1 MVPHLDNLKKVMK
14 QFQYFLDE
22 IERPETKENVD
33 FILKRLKNV
42 MFCLV
47 YGKDQ
52 SGEPISRNVTGEFL
66 LKTWRISRE
75 PEILGSVL
83 EHVPQKLDLYNALCD
98 KILSFAKLFLG
109 DRFRELYRIEEYS
122 TIIIKYLLET
132 SITFNQVVQ
141 MEIVSD
147 YKKNLNRLSERMEE
161 LAFMIYNGINDQD
174 GSVIAYSRISADIYK
189 TWNQIKN
196 VNWKQMLS
204 PGMRFRSHELEKIC
218 ARFGAIMFP
227 YMSKQGEDTRE
238 IDGMVPAASL
248 KGDHIEEIAEET
260 EPEEITI
267 EDIKKAEI
275 ESGPPVFEDELLKTE
290 PEIVEPE
297 PEILPEK
304 TQTPEEQKPIAN
316 ESVSVPQASFDSEK
330 PKKSKMKGKKLVS
343 KTKTPITQRMASRKD
358 DSQEAE
364 EVQETIAAPMPE
376 EIPQQEIPPQEVPSP
391 MIVEPVAETPPE
403 AVEETKKA
411 APVKSFNVTPKRFE
425 KPPAD
430 MIAGRKPVLDT
441 GEKTDKVDS
450 RGKPKFGPIKIS
462 TFSLKSLDYFKKKAS
477 LTRSLADGPMHQ
489 EPETAADKNVM
500 DEPKTKV
507 ISSKLETQEKMEKT
521 GTQPLSIKGLMEHH
535 GATLTKETSKIKE
548 KPAPVP
554 TPVKQ
559 EIPPQQQNTQP
570 PILKVKE
577 EEAPTQSF
585 DKLADELDDMLPFG
599 KGSRSTKGK
608 SAPDT
613 IPVKTDSRRP
623 LKKPK
628 TTLFRPAGSKPPGKE
643 AIPPVIHPR
652 GTEPPAAAVSM
663 QESTDEYSLPPE
675 YKEYQN
681 KLLSS
686 IKEAFRKDREE
697 TEEKPAAAKS
707 GRLSQDNSQNAG
719 PIKTT
724 FLKQSYRD
732 ANPEIQPSHA
742 SEAKTSSIK
751 PFKTAMLPKLKKLS
765 PGVPSST
772 TFKPPL
778 QADTR
783 KEQLETQKKVEVP
796 VPVKSMKTQGK
807 PAEQLIPEKENKED
821 TPLGPSGNEE
831 DIMTN
836 YPVILQGNLKFD
848 GSVKKVPRRDGKVYY
863 KDLRVVCRFPEIY
876 SQVTFR
882 GANFIATPE
891 GDFSIKAFLSGFTAD
906 NAPTKVKL
914 QFYHSGFKKFSTD
927 FVKISGNPPR
937 AKSINVVLKKEG

>member
-1 MVPHLDNLKKVMK
+1 MVPHLDNLKQVMK

-22 IERPETKENVD
+22 IERPETQENVD

-83 EHVPQKLDLYNALCD
+83 EHIPQKLDLFNALCD

-218 ARFGAIMFP
+218 ARFGAVMYP

-238 IDGMVPAASL
+238 IGGMVPAAAL
-248 KGDHIEEIAEET
+248 RGEREEEIIEHT
-260 EPEEITI
+260 EQKEITA

-275 ESGPPVFEDELLKTE
+275 ESGPPVFEDEPIKTE
-290 PEIVEPE
+290 PEIIEPGISATPAKSE
-297 PEILPEK
+297 PVPEV
-304 TQTPEEQKPIAN
+304 
-316 ESVSVPQASFDSEK
+316 VSVPQSAEVVEK
-330 PKKSKMKGKKLVS
+330 VQKGKMKGKKLVS
-343 KTKTPITQRMASRKD
+343 KTKTPINQRMASRKD
-358 DSQEAE
+358 DSNGEEKAAAEASTTPA
-364 EVQETIAAPMPE
+364 V
-376 EIPQQEIPPQEVPSP
+376 
-391 MIVEPVAETPPE
+391 ETPVPQAVTPIAEALPE
-403 AVEETKKA
+403 AIDDSKKT
-411 APVKSFNVTPKRFE
+411 APAKSFEVTPKRFE
-425 KPPAD
+425 KPSPD
-430 MIAGRKPVLDT
+430 MIVGRKPVLDT
-441 GEKTDKVDS
+441 AEKTDKPDTK
-450 RGKPKFGPIKIS
+450 GKPKFGPIKIS

-477 LTRSLADGPMHQ
+477 TTRSLADGPMHHL
-489 EPETAADKNVM
+489 PETPPDKSKENVADGSKTNVITRKS
-500 DEPKTKV
+500 EVPGKT
-507 ISSKLETQEKMEKT
+507 EKT
-521 GTQPLSIKGLMEHH
+521 RTQPLSVKGLMEHH
-535 GATLTKETSKIKE
+535 GATLGKETAKIKAA
-548 KPAPVP
+548 PAPPAEKKASPPPPSVP
-554 TPVKQ
+554 
-559 EIPPQQQNTQP
+559 QP
-570 PILKVKE
+570 PKMKE

-599 KGSRSTKGK
+599 KSPRGAKGK
-608 SAPDT
+608 TGPET

-628 TTLFRPAGSKPPGKE
+628 TGLFRPAGSKPPHKD
-643 AIPPVIHPR
+643 ATPPAIHPR
-652 GTEPPAAAVSM
+652 GTEPPAAAVPPADAG
-663 QESTDEYSLPPE
+663 DEYSLPPE

-697 TEEKPAAAKS
+697 TEERPTGAKS
-707 GRLSQDNSQNAG
+707 GRLPQDNAQNVG

-724 FLKQSYRD
+724 FLKQSFRD
-732 ANPEIQPSHA
+732 ANPAMQSPMVSD
-742 SEAKTSSIK
+742 AKTSSIK
-751 PFKTAMLPKLKKLS
+751 PLKTAMLPKLKKLS
-765 PGVPSST
+765 PGVPPPT
-772 TFKPPL
+772 VFKK
-778 QADTR
+778 DGR
-783 KEQLETQKKVEVP
+783 KEPVENPIKVEVP
-796 VPVKSMKTQGK
+796 VQVKSVKTSGK
-807 PAEQLIPEKENKED
+807 AADQKPPAKSKEHTED
-821 TPLGPSGNEE
+821 VPLGPSGNEE

-836 YPVILQGNLKFD
+836 YPVILQGNLKFE
-848 GSVKKVPRRDGKVYY
+848 GPVKKVPRRDGKVYY

-891 GDFSIKAFLSGFTAD
+891 GDFSIKAFLSGFTLE

-914 QFYHSGFKKFSTD
+914 QFYHSGFKKLSTD
-927 FVKISGNPPR
+927 FVKISGNPPK
-937 AKSINVVLKKEG
+937 AKILNVVLKKEG

>member
-22 IERPETKENVD
+22 IERPETQENVD

-52 SGEPISRNVTGEFL
+52 SGEPISRTVTGEFL

-83 EHVPQKLDLYNALCD
+83 EHVPEKLDLYNALCD

-161 LAFMIYNGINDQD
+161 LAFMIYNGINDRD
-174 GSVIAYSRISADIYK
+174 GSVIAYSRISTDIYN

-218 ARFGAIMFP
+218 TRFGAIMFP

-238 IDGMVPAASL
+238 IDGMVPKASL
-248 KGDHIEEIAEET
+248 KGEHEDEIIEET
-260 EPEEITI
+260 EPEEITA

-275 ESGPPVFEDELLKTE
+275 ESTPPIFDDEQIKAE
-290 PEIVEPE
+290 PEIIKPEVSPTPKKTEVEEEPAFIPNAPE
-297 PEILPEK
+297 
-304 TQTPEEQKPIAN
+304 
-316 ESVSVPQASFDSEK
+316 VVEK
-330 PKKSKMKGKKLVS
+330 PKAGKLKGKKLLS
-343 KTKTPITQRMASRKD
+343 KTKTPINQRMASRKD
-358 DSQEAE
+358 ESDEVAKEAQEISPVPPAK
-364 EVQETIAAPMPE
+364 E
-376 EIPQQEIPPQEVPSP
+376 EIPTPTAVTPEIEMPP
-391 MIVEPVAETPPE
+391 EPVIPE
-403 AVEETKKA
+403 IIEEQKKS

-441 GEKTDKVDS
+441 AEKTDRPDS
-450 RGKPKFGPIKIS
+450 KGTPKFGPIKIS

-477 LTRSLADGPMHQ
+477 VTQSLAEGPKQHFPDTP
-489 EPETAADKNVM
+489 PEKNVM
-500 DEPKTKV
+500 DDAKTNV
-507 ISSKLETQEKMEKT
+507 ITSKAASPAKTEKSRTQS
-521 GTQPLSIKGLMEHH
+521 LSIKGLLEHH
-535 GATLTKETSKIKE
+535 GAAMSTETAKIKE

-554 TPVKQ
+554 PPVKQ
-559 EIPPQQQNTQP
+559 APPP
-570 PILKVKE
+570 PPPPTPPAPPKMKE
-577 EEAPTQSF
+577 EDAPTQSF
-585 DKLADELDDMLPFG
+585 DKLADELDEMLPFG
-599 KGSRSTKGK
+599 KSSRGAKGK
-608 SAPDT
+608 TAPET
-613 IPVKTDSRRP
+613 IPVKTETRRP

-628 TTLFRPAGSKPPGKE
+628 TTLFRPAGSKLPRKE
-643 AIPPVIHPR
+643 AVPPAIQPQE
-652 GTEPPAAAVSM
+652 TEPPAAMPSIS
-663 QESTDEYSLPPE
+663 EGGDEYSLPPE

-697 TEEKPAAAKS
+697 TEEKPGTAKS
-707 GRLSQDNSQNAG
+707 GRLQQDSG

-732 ANPEIQPSHA
+732 ANPTIQPPVL
-742 SEAKTSSIK
+742 SEPKTSSIK
-751 PFKTAMLPKLKKLS
+751 PLKTAMLPKLKKLA
-765 PGVPSST
+765 PGVPPST
-772 TFKPPL
+772 AFKPSSPKD
-778 QADTR
+778 AW
-783 KEQLETQKKVEVP
+783 KEQQETSTKVEVP
-796 VPVKSMKTQGK
+796 VPIKSMKTSGK
-807 PAEQLIPEKENKED
+807 AVEQEIPPKEPEKEPAAD
-821 TPLGPSGNEE
+821 VPLGPSGNEE
-831 DIMTN
+831 EIMTN

-848 GSVKKVPRRDGKVYY
+848 GPVKKVPRRDGKVYY

-891 GDFSIKAFLSGFTAD
+891 GDFSIKAFLSGFTID

-937 AKSINVVLKKEG
+937 AKVLNVVLKKEG